1 MLDPLPISIG
11 MIGTKYD
18 IFQNF
23 DPEKRKTICKT
34 LRFVAHI
41 NGATLQVRTYVHPL
55 GNTTYLMNHCM
66 HFTHLL

>member
-11 MIGTKYD
+11 VIGTKYD

-23 DPEKRKTICKT
+23 DPEKRKTVCKT

-41 NGATLQVRTYVHPL
+41 NGAALQVYMSTWYQVVIIL
-55 GNTTYLMNHCM
+55 VNSS
-66 HFTHLL
+66 